1 MEYKGYFGSAEV
13 DVEGNA
19 LVGKLLFMRDVI
31 TYSATTPKGLL
42 RAFREAVNDYLETCK
57 ELGTEPDTPCKGT
70 FNVRI
75 GPELHREVALIARS
89 KGKGLNEFVR
99 EALTTATLPSRQ
111 LVEHQHNHHF
121 AVVVHVGQGQEGK
134 QFIVGQSQLGT
145 IIQGTTH
152 GTRH

>member
-31 TYSATTPKGLL
+31 TYSATTPKGLQK
-42 RAFREAVNDYLETCK
+42 AFREAVDDYLETCK
-57 ELGTEPDTPCKGT
+57 ELGSEPDTPCKGT

-75 GPELHREVALIARS
+75 GPELHRQVALIARS

-99 EALTTATLPSRQ
+99 DALEAAILPS
-111 LVEHQHNHHF
+111 LVGEVRVPKEVGRNTGGVDGFHARGHDKARACF
-121 AVVVHVGQGQEGK
+121 SGAGKVVK
-134 QFIVGQSQLGT
+134 LP
-145 IIQGTTH
+145 
-152 GTRH
+152 

>member
-31 TYSATTPKGLL
+31 TYSAATAKGLQK
-42 RAFREAVNDYLETCK
+42 AFREAVDDYLETCK

-75 GPELHREVALIARS
+75 GPELHRQVALIART
-89 KGKGLNEFVR
+89 KGMGLNEFVR
-99 EALTTATLPSRQ
+99 EALASAIHPSRQ
-111 LVEHQHNHHF
+111 LVEHQHNHRHD
-121 AVVVHVGQGQEGK
+121 VVVHVQHQEEL
-134 QFIVGQSQLGT
+134 IVSESRETKWSGIYGT
-145 IIQGTTH
+145 H
-152 GTRH
+152 